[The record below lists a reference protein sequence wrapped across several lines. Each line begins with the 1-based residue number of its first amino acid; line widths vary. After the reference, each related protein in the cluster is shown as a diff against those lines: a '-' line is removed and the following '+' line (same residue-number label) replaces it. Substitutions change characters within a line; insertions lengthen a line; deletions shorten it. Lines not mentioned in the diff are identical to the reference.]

1 LAKSASSMG
10 TECRVAANG
19 NRPKASC
26 TEFYKLNNGSP
37 VERYTSEMLIL
48 VASKRGAHDLHGG
61 NTQESTATSIG
72 TASQTLE
79 AKKHEST
86 MNNSYEDDFSAADF
100 SVAYVTYGLIFEME
114 ILGTI
119 RRGTLSQS
127 TMNLPFFVIL
137 PRLGQPFPL

>member
-1 LAKSASSMG
+1 
-10 TECRVAANG
+10 
-19 NRPKASC
+19 
-26 TEFYKLNNGSP
+26 
-37 VERYTSEMLIL
+37 MLIL

-61 NTQESTATSIG
+61 NRQVSTATSIG

-79 AKKHEST
+79 AKKHESAI
-86 MNNSYEDDFSAADF
+86 NISYGDDFSAAGF

-119 RRGTLSQS
+119 RSGTLSQS

-137 PRLGQPFPL
+137 PRLGQPLPL